1 MKKAAVIT
9 LMALTINMFSPV
21 LPQVH
26 AAFLEDKLA
35 EVVTADPNMVRVQ
48 ELLRVKKDLEQ
59 GKKEALW
66 DLLAKTALEK
76 ASQSKEAG
84 AVIASAANRNLNKD
98 VETALRQ
105 EVEQTL
111 GARLA
116 SYEKELAVI
125 SMLFNLNNVLVPQSV
140 RTNNSLMGAPQNYKR
155 VLDMT
160 ATAYAPGPLDNGKWG
175 DKTYMGGKVRKGVAA
190 VDPNVIPMGT
200 RLWVEGYGEAIA
212 EDQGSAIK
220 GNRIDLAFN
229 TRSEALDYGIKKVKV
244 YVLE

>member
-1 MKKAAVIT
+1 MKKAVVIT

-21 LPQVH
+21 LPQAH

-35 EVVTADPNMVRVQ
+35 EVVTAGPNMVRVQ
-48 ELLRVKKDLEQ
+48 ELLRVKNDLEQ

-76 ASQSKEAG
+76 ASKSTAG
-84 AVIASAANRNLNKD
+84 ADVVSVANGNLNKN
-98 VETALRQ
+98 VETVLRQ

-111 GARLA
+111 SERLA
-116 SYEKELAVI
+116 SYDKELAVI
-125 SMLFNLNNVLVPQSV
+125 SMLFNLNNVLAPQSV
-140 RTNNSLMGAPQNYKR
+140 RNNNSLMGAPQNYKR
-155 VLDMT
+155 VLEMT

-175 DKTYMGGKVRKGVAA
+175 DQTYMGGKVRKGVAA

-229 TRSEALDYGIKKVKV
+229 TRSEDLDYGIQKVKV